1 MSARLLRFAGL
12 AGFGLLIGAGLIA
25 SVVTG
30 DAQTG
35 YGQIVLENHTSVTLD
50 LYVDGR
56 NSCRAL
62 SNLSCTTQEHVGFH
76 QISAV
81 ASDGRNASNAV
92 NLEQGQ
98 VVTWTI
104 SEQ

>member
-1 MSARLLRFAGL
+1 MSTMFLRSTRLLS
-12 AGFGLLIGAGLIA
+12 FGLLIGAGLIA
-25 SVVTG
+25 SVIRG
-30 DAQTG
+30 DAQSG
-35 YGQIVLENHTSVTLD
+35 YGQIVMENHTRATLD

-62 SNLSCTTQEHVGFH
+62 ANLTCTTQEHVGFH
-76 QISAV
+76 QLAAV
-81 ASDGRNASNAV
+81 ASDGRNTSNSV

-98 VVTWTI
+98 VITWTI